1 MTSWSPSLRAGISGH
16 SDRRLMSAQ
25 TPEVYRTADARFDN
39 LPGYDFAP
47 NYLDVDGLRM
57 HYLDEGPPTARRWC
71 AFTASRAGLTCT
83 A

>member
-1 MTSWSPSLRAGISGH
+1 
-16 SDRRLMSAQ
+16 MSAR

-57 HYLDEGPPTARRWC
+57 HYLDEGPR
-71 AFTASRAGLTCT
+71 
-83 A
+83 